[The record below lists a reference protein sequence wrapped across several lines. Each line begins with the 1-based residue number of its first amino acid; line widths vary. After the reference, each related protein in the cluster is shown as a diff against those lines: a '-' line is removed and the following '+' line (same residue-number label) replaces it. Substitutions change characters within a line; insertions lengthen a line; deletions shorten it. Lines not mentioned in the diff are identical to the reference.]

1 MEAVVN
7 AINIVVCIF
16 MVIGVGM
23 YLTFKNRLN
32 DQNASLVS
40 HLVVKVA
47 LPGTIIS
54 NLFGSFTAESM
65 RECLRGLIVPVL
77 SILIILGVGA
87 LAAKALKLPFKRR
100 GVFNCMFAFSN
111 TVFIGVPV
119 STALFGEAVM
129 PYTLMYYFANTA
141 IFWTLGVT
149 LLRKDG
155 GVRLEGDFKALPGY
169 LIEKAKAMVQ
179 RRPAPRNKGAEAAWE
194 MIRKAVP
201 LPLVVFFISM
211 FLVLAGVKLP
221 ASVMSAAKYIGNMV
235 TPLSLFFIGIVITRM
250 IRKKS
255 FRWEKG
261 YLMLIVGRFVLSP
274 LAVFLLAKAF
284 GLPELMTKVLIVQSG
299 MPVMSQTPI
308 VAGSMGSD
316 EEYGAG
322 GVAMSTLLSLI
333 AIPIY
338 MAIL

>member
-1 MEAVVN
+1 MEGVIN
-7 AINIVVCIF
+7 AINIVLCIF
-16 MVIGVGM
+16 MVIGTGM
-23 YLTFKNRLN
+23 YLTFKNKLN
-32 DQNASLVS
+32 DQNSSLIS

-54 NLFGSFTAESM
+54 KLFDSFTSESM

-77 SILIILGVGA
+77 SILIILGIGA
-87 LAAKALKLPFKRR
+87 VLAKALKLKTNRQ

-119 STALFGEAVM
+119 STALFGDAVL

-141 IFWTLGVT
+141 IFWTLGVM
-149 LLRKDG
+149 LLRRDG
-155 GVRLEGDFKALPGY
+155 GVKSEGDFKALPGY
-169 LIEKAKAMVQ
+169 LVKKVSALVSRQ
-179 RRPAPRNKGAEAAWE
+179 PAPQNKGAEAAWG
-194 MIRKAVP
+194 MVKKAVP
-201 LPLVVFFISM
+201 LPLVVFFVSM
-211 FLVLAGVKLP
+211 ILVLMGVKLP
-221 ASVMSAAKYIGNMV
+221 KSVMSAAKYIGNMV

-261 YLMLIVGRFVLSP
+261 YLMLLVGRFILSP
-274 LAVFLLAKAF
+274 IAVFLLAKLF
-284 GLPELMTKVLIVQSG
+284 GLPDLMTKVLIVQSG

-322 GVAMSTLLSLI
+322 GVALSTLISLI
-333 AIPIY
+333 AIPVY
-338 MAIL
+338 MTIL